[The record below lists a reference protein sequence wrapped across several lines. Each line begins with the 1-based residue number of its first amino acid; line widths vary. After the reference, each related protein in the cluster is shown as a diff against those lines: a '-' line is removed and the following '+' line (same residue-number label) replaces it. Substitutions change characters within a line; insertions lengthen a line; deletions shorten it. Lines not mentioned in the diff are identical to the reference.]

1 MQLLVIIAALVIL
14 ALSGYA
20 GWLLGRLWQQRRRR
34 RTVERMRRHQALD
47 GLEIIARSLLA
58 EQVNVSEAALR
69 MAVLLD
75 NLPVPAADA
84 DLSAIHVLAGACG
97 DLDIG
102 RARQAL
108 SAQERD
114 IQDRQREA
122 LEARHGAPVREAARQ
137 LLANLPQWRL
147 HASQ

>member
-1 MQLLVIIAALVIL
+1 MQLLVILAGLLIL

-34 RTVERMRRHQALD
+34 RTVERLRRHQALD

-58 EQVNVSEAALR
+58 EQVNVTEAALR

-75 NLPVPAADA
+75 NVSVPAADA
-84 DLSAIHVLAGACG
+84 DLSAIHNMAGACG
-97 DLDIG
+97 HLDIG

-108 SAQERD
+108 SAEERD

-122 LEARHGAPVREAARQ
+122 LEARHDVPVREAARQ
-137 LLANLPQWRL
+137 LLECLPQWRV
-147 HASQ
+147 HVSR